1 MIFRGTAAEWAP
13 ANALFRFLLSLEKDK
28 RVFSVRGKPGFCSR
42 AVSITP
48 GRSRLATR
56 YTCPRLL
63 SPPVPLQGHTLS
75 SMSACRALS
84 QHLEVSERE
93 RVLPKAKQDS
103 GHWESS
109 REYKTFS
116 SGVDRETRAKHADKS
131 ILKIPKTSQVW

>member
-1 MIFRGTAAEWAP
+1 MIFQGTAEWAP

-42 AVSITP
+42 AVSVTP
-48 GRSRLATR
+48 GRSHLATR

-93 RVLPKAKQDS
+93 RECFLRP
-103 GHWESS
+103 S
-109 REYKTFS
+109 RTLGTGSQSRGYKICS

-131 ILKIPKTSQVW
+131 ILKIAKTSQVW